1 MSVELILTSTL
12 LSLGLTCSPISI
24 LMSPLWQTLSP
35 EDFQEATMI
44 EAPLS
49 EVTVYHGHASALRE
63 GMAQVQSEGTL
74 IRLPDLP
81 HLAQEVKVSVKSAE
95 VLRVVQ
101 NRRFRSNLDLKTLS
115 GHVES
120 LENIYRDAA
129 ELSARLQVPKAELAL
144 LSSLSPRLTHKAKE
158 ERLELSQR
166 SQKMWQNYQK
176 KLSARQFKA
185 QRESATLTKELKT
198 KLILYQ
204 EHLSAARAI
213 VQQAQQRQ
221 VLAIY
226 ALIASAKPRQVP
238 ITVSYRLPNA
248 TWTATYEL
256 HVDIGQS
263 VLKRNFGVKIKQNSG
278 EDWLEVKLKVST
290 GDDLLVLT
298 RPQIRSWLLS
308 EEQQFNPRVTS
319 ARSSNPSAIF
329 QAPAIQTRLDEV
341 DQDKIN
347 VLKQRFHHTQE
358 QMQQIV
364 QEQPI
369 LGFKKAQLEASLG
382 LTQGETQPNRDGYR
396 LGEIGGHSRLSQRR
410 KGRRSAKKRRLN
422 PPPPAPP
429 PPPPASARRSRATSA
444 PAQLMETAVSFDTD
458 DVQRA
463 PNSRATQGLS
473 LLDQTQYVIEDQPY
487 RYRFTAPNPTTV
499 ISGSDS
505 IIVPMK
511 VHQGEVKLLYE
522 STPAL
527 SPHAYLIGEV
537 QHQGQ
542 SPILTGQASLFS
554 GGSFI
559 GETQLNTV
567 LQGEKMTLHLGADP
581 DIKVKRQVEI
591 KSETNGVFSRTET
604 NLYTVNLQVVNHKK
618 RAVKI
623 KLYDVLPVS
632 DHKEV
637 KVKLL
642 TTQPSAEIEDKKS
655 GIVSWHLSLK
665 AGAKHEVKL
674 QYQISHP
681 ADQRVYQR

>member
-1 MSVELILTSTL
+1 
-12 LSLGLTCSPISI
+12 
-24 LMSPLWQTLSP
+24 MSPLWQTLSP
-35 EDFQEATMI
+35 ADFHEATMI
-44 EAPLS
+44 EVPLS
-49 EVTVYHGHASALRE
+49 EVTVYHGHASALRK
-63 GMAQVQSEGTL
+63 GIAQVQPEGTL
-74 IRLPDLP
+74 LRLPDLP

-101 NRRFRSNLDLKTLS
+101 DQRFRSNLNLKTLNE
-115 GHVES
+115 HVKS
-120 LENIYRDAA
+120 LENIYRDVA
-129 ELSARLQVPKAELAL
+129 EVSARLQVPKAELSL
-144 LSSLSPRLTHKAKE
+144 LASLSPQLSHKGKE

-166 SQKMWQNYQK
+166 SEKMWQNYQK

-185 QRESATLTKELKT
+185 QRESATLTKELET
-198 KLILYQ
+198 KLTLYQ
-204 EHLSAARAI
+204 EHLSAARMI

-226 ALIASAKPRQVP
+226 AFIASAKPRQVP
-238 ITVSYRLPNA
+238 ISVSYRLPNA
-248 TWTATYEL
+248 TWTSTYDL
-256 HVDIGQS
+256 HVDIDQS
-263 VLKRNFGVKIKQNSG
+263 ILKRNFGVKIKQNSG
-278 EDWLEVKLKVST
+278 EDWSEIKLKVST
-290 GDDLLVLT
+290 GNDQFVLA

-308 EEQQFNPRVTS
+308 EVQQFKPQVIA
-319 ARSSNPSAIF
+319 ARSSYPSPIF

-341 DQDKIN
+341 DDDKIN
-347 VLKQRFHHTQE
+347 VLRQRFHHTQE
-358 QMQQIV
+358 QMQQII
-364 QEQPI
+364 QEHPI
-369 LGFKKAQLEASLG
+369 LGFKRAQFKPNLG
-382 LTQGETQPNRDGYR
+382 LSQGKVQPNRDGYR
-396 LGEIGGHSRLSQRR
+396 LGEIGGHSRPSQRR
-410 KGRRSAKKRRLN
+410 KGRRSAKKSRIN
-422 PPPPAPP
+422 PPP
-429 PPPPASARRSRATSA
+429 PPPPAPRPVSARRSRAPSASA
-444 PAQLMETAVSFDTD
+444 PVMETAVSFDMD
-458 DVQRA
+458 DVQQA
-463 PNSRATQGLS
+463 PNPRGTQGLS
-473 LLDQTQYVIEDQPY
+473 LLDQTQYVIEDQAY

-505 IIVPMK
+505 VIVPME
-511 VHQGEVKLLYE
+511 VHQEEVKLLYE

-542 SPILTGQASLFS
+542 SPILAGQASLFS

-581 DIKVKRQVEI
+581 DLKVKRQVEV
-591 KSETNGVFSRTET
+591 KSETNGIFSRTET

-618 RAVKI
+618 RAVNI

-642 TTQPSAEIEDKKS
+642 TTQPSAEIDDKKS
-655 GIVSWHLSLK
+655 GIISWYLSLK